1 MHMKNLSLLLL
12 LMVNLSFA
20 DRAYEGTPV
29 IDKLPKEYALSIYR
43 TQSQLLNKL
52 PMPVVSMVS
61 SFPETLDLVMGCF
74 DYPKIKILACKE
86 MAEVDHPGSAYAKH
100 NLGIAYAEGSDGL
113 TQSNNEAF
121 YWYLRAANQGL
132 GTSQYNL
139 GRMYEY
145 GIGSTPVSH
154 VMAKELYQQAAMQ
167 GNHKAKDRFKI
178 LMLLAINQA
187 VTRGEIP
194 EGFRTT
200 WIKTYEPWQIE
211 AADKYYE

>member
-1 MHMKNLSLLLL
+1 MKNLSLLLL

-52 PMPVVSMVS
+52 PMPVVDMVS
-61 SFPETLDLVMGCF
+61 AFPETLDLVMGCF

-113 TQSNNEAF
+113 TQSDAEAF

-132 GTSQYNL
+132 EASQYNL

-145 GIGSTPVSH
+145 GIGNTPVSH
-154 VMAKELYQQAAMQ
+154 VMAKQLYEKAALQ
-167 GNHKAKDRFKI
+167 GNHKAMDRFKI

-187 VTRGEIP
+187 VAKGEITKDI
-194 EGFRTT
+194 RLS

-211 AADKYYE
+211 AADKYFE

>member
-1 MHMKNLSLLLL
+1 MKNLCLLLIFAI
-12 LMVNLSFA
+12 NLIHAGDMS
-20 DRAYEGTPV
+20 DGTPV
-29 IDKLPKEYALSIYR
+29 IDKLPREYALSIYR
-43 TQSQLLNKL
+43 TKSQLLNKL

-113 TQSNNEAF
+113 EQSNTEAF

-132 GTSQYNL
+132 DASQYNL

-154 VMAKELYQQAAMQ
+154 VMAKELYQQAALQ
-167 GNHKAKDRFKI
+167 GNPKAKDRLDI

-211 AADKYYE
+211 AADKYFD

>member
-52 PMPVVSMVS
+52 PMPVVDMVS
-61 SFPETLDLVMGCF
+61 AFPETLDLVMGCF

-86 MAEVDHPGSAYAKH
+86 MAQVDHPGSAYAQH
-100 NLGIAYAEGSDGL
+100 NLGIAYAEGGEGL
-113 TQSNNEAF
+113 TQSYTEAF

-132 GTSQYNL
+132 EASQYNL

-154 VMAKELYQQAAMQ
+154 VMAKQLYEKAALQ

-178 LMLLAINQA
+178 LMLLAINQGVA
-187 VTRGEIP
+187 RGEITKDI
-194 EGFRTT
+194 RLS

-211 AADKYYE
+211 AADKYFE

>member
-1 MHMKNLSLLLL
+1 MKNLCLLLIFAI
-12 LMVNLSFA
+12 NLIHA
-20 DRAYEGTPV
+20 DDMYDEMPV

-43 TQSQLLNKL
+43 TKSQLLNKL

-113 TQSNNEAF
+113 TQSDAEAF

-132 GTSQYNL
+132 GASQYNL

-154 VMAKELYQQAAMQ
+154 VMAKQLYEKAALQ
-167 GNHKAKDRFKI
+167 GNHKAKDRLDI

-200 WIKTYEPWQIE
+200 WIKTYESWQIE
-211 AADKYYE
+211 AAEKYFD

>member
-1 MHMKNLSLLLL
+1 
-12 LMVNLSFA
+12 
-20 DRAYEGTPV
+20 
-29 IDKLPKEYALSIYR
+29 LPKEYALSNTR
-43 TQSQLLNKL
+43 TQSQLLDKL
-52 PMPVVSMVS
+52 PMPVVDMVS
-61 SFPETLDLVMGCF
+61 TFPETLDLVMGCF
-74 DYPKIKILACKE
+74 DYPKINILACQE

-113 TQSNNEAF
+113 EQSNTEAF

-132 GTSQYNL
+132 DASQYNL

-154 VMAKELYQQAAMQ
+154 IMAKQLYQQAAMQ
-167 GNHKAKDRFKI
+167 GNHKAKDRLDI

-211 AADKYYE
+211 AADKYFE

>member
-1 MHMKNLSLLLL
+1 MKNLCLLLIL
-12 LMVNLSFA
+12 AINLIHA
-20 DRAYEGTPV
+20 DVVYEDTPV

-74 DYPKIKILACKE
+74 DYPKINILACQE
-86 MAEVDHPGSAYAKH
+86 MAKVGHPGSAYAQH
-100 NLGIAYAEGSDGL
+100 NLGIAYAEGGEGL
-113 TQSNNEAF
+113 TQSHTEAF

-132 GTSQYNL
+132 DASQYNL
-139 GRMYEY
+139 GRLYEY

-154 VMAKELYQQAAMQ
+154 VMAKQLYEKAALQ
-167 GNHKAKDRFKI
+167 GNTSAKDRFKI

-187 VTRGEIP
+187 VARGEIT
-194 EGFRTT
+194 EDIRLS
-200 WIKTYEPWQIE
+200 WIKTYEPWMIE
-211 AADKYYE
+211 AADKYFD

>member
-1 MHMKNLSLLLL
+1 MKNLLLLWVL
-12 LMVNLSFA
+12 SINLVHA
-20 DRAYEGTPV
+20 GDMYDATPV

-43 TQSQLLNKL
+43 TKSQLLNKL
-52 PMPVVSMVS
+52 PMPVVDMVS
-61 SFPETLDLVMGCF
+61 TFPETLDLVMGCF
-74 DYPKIKILACKE
+74 DYPKIKILACQE
-86 MAEVDHPGSAYAKH
+86 MAKVGHPGSAYAQH

-154 VMAKELYQQAAMQ
+154 VMAKELYQQAALQ

-187 VTRGEIP
+187 VARGEIP

-211 AADKYYE
+211 AADKYFD

>member
-52 PMPVVSMVS
+52 PMPVVDMVS
-61 SFPETLDLVMGCF
+61 AFPETLDLVMGCF

-113 TQSNNEAF
+113 TQSDAEAF
-121 YWYLRAANQGL
+121 YWYIRAANQGL
-132 GTSQYNL
+132 DASQYNL

-154 VMAKELYQQAAMQ
+154 VMAKQLYEKAALQ

-178 LMLLAINQA
+178 LMLLAINQGVA
-187 VTRGEIP
+187 RGEITKDI
-194 EGFRTT
+194 RLS
-200 WIKTYEPWQIE
+200 WIKGYEPWMIE
-211 AADKYYE
+211 AADKYFE

>member
-1 MHMKNLSLLLL
+1 
-12 LMVNLSFA
+12 MVNLSFA

-29 IDKLPKEYALSIYR
+29 IDRLPKEYALSIYR

-52 PMPVVSMVS
+52 PMPVVDMVS
-61 SFPETLDLVMGCF
+61 AFPETLDLVMGCF

-86 MAEVDHPGSAYAKH
+86 MAQVDHPGSAYAKH

-113 TQSNNEAF
+113 EQSNTEAF

-132 GTSQYNL
+132 DASQYNL

-154 VMAKELYQQAAMQ
+154 IMAKELYQQAALQ

-187 VTRGEIP
+187 VARGEITKDI
-194 EGFRTT
+194 RLS
-200 WIKTYEPWQIE
+200 WIKAYEPWQIE
-211 AADKYYE
+211 AADKYFE

>member
-1 MHMKNLSLLLL
+1 MRNLSLLLL
-12 LMVNLSFA
+12 LVLNVSFA
-20 DRAYEGTPV
+20 NDSYKDTPV

-43 TQSQLLNKL
+43 TKSQLLNKL

-113 TQSNNEAF
+113 EQSDAEAF

-132 GTSQYNL
+132 DASQYNL

-154 VMAKELYQQAAMQ
+154 VMAKQLYEKAALQ
-167 GNHKAKDRFKI
+167 GNHKAKDRLDI

-194 EGFRTT
+194 EDIRLS

-211 AADKYYE
+211 AADKYFE

>member
-1 MHMKNLSLLLL
+1 MRNLSLLLL
-12 LMVNLSFA
+12 LVLNVSFA
-20 DRAYEGTPV
+20 NDAYKDTPV
-29 IDKLPKEYALSIYR
+29 IDKFPKEYALSNYR
-43 TQSQLLNKL
+43 TQSQLLDKL
-52 PMPVVSMVS
+52 PMPVVDMVS
-61 SFPETLDLVMGCF
+61 TFPETLDLVMGCF
-74 DYPKIKILACKE
+74 DYPKIKILGCQE
-86 MAEVDHPGSAYAKH
+86 MAKVPHLGSAYAQH
-100 NLGIAYAEGSDGL
+100 NLGIAYAEGGEGL
-113 TQSNNEAF
+113 TQSYTEAF

-132 GTSQYNL
+132 EASQYNL

-154 VMAKELYQQAAMQ
+154 VMAKELYQQAALQ

-194 EGFRTT
+194 EGFRTS

>member
-1 MHMKNLSLLLL
+1 MKNLSLLLL

-52 PMPVVSMVS
+52 PIPVVDMVS
-61 SFPETLDLVMGCF
+61 AFPETLDLVMGCF

-113 TQSNNEAF
+113 TQSDAEAF
-121 YWYLRAANQGL
+121 YWYIRAANQGL
-132 GTSQYNL
+132 DASQYNL

-154 VMAKELYQQAAMQ
+154 VMAKQLYEKAALQ
-167 GNHKAKDRFKI
+167 GNPKAKDRLDI

-211 AADKYYE
+211 AADKYFD

>member
-1 MHMKNLSLLLL
+1 MKNLCLLLIFGI
-12 LMVNLSFA
+12 NLIHA
-20 DRAYEGTPV
+20 GDMYDPTPV

-43 TQSQLLNKL
+43 TKSQLLNKL

-132 GTSQYNL
+132 EASQYNL

-154 VMAKELYQQAAMQ
+154 VMAKELYQQAALQ

-187 VTRGEIP
+187 VTRGEITKDI
-194 EGFRTT
+194 RLS
-200 WIKTYEPWQIE
+200 WIKTYEPWMIE

>member
-1 MHMKNLSLLLL
+1 MKNLLLLWVL
-12 LMVNLSFA
+12 SINLVHA
-20 DRAYEGTPV
+20 GDMYDATPV

-43 TQSQLLNKL
+43 TKSQLLNKL

-86 MAEVDHPGSAYAKH
+86 MAQVDHPGSAYAKH

-113 TQSNNEAF
+113 EQSNTEAF

-132 GTSQYNL
+132 DASQYNL

-154 VMAKELYQQAAMQ
+154 IMAKELYQKAALE

-187 VTRGEIP
+187 VARGEITKDI
-194 EGFRTT
+194 RLS
-200 WIKTYEPWQIE
+200 WIKAYEPWQIE
-211 AADKYYE
+211 AADKYFE

>member
-1 MHMKNLSLLLL
+1 MKNLSLLLL

-52 PMPVVSMVS
+52 PMPVVDMVS
-61 SFPETLDLVMGCF
+61 AFPETLDLVMGCF

-86 MAEVDHPGSAYAKH
+86 MAQVDHPGSAYAQH
-100 NLGIAYAEGSDGL
+100 NLGIAYAEGGEGL
-113 TQSNNEAF
+113 TQSYTEAF

-132 GTSQYNL
+132 EASQYNL

-154 VMAKELYQQAAMQ
+154 VMAKQLYEKAALQ

-178 LMLLAINQA
+178 LMLLAINQGVA
-187 VTRGEIP
+187 RGEITKDI
-194 EGFRTT
+194 RLS

-211 AADKYYE
+211 AADKYFE

>member
-1 MHMKNLSLLLL
+1 MKSLCLLLIFAI
-12 LMVNLSFA
+12 NLIHA
-20 DRAYEGTPV
+20 GDMYDATPV
-29 IDKLPKEYALSIYR
+29 IDKLPKEYAVSNTR
-43 TQSQLLNKL
+43 TQPQLLNKL
-52 PMPVVSMVS
+52 PMRVVSMIS
-61 SFPETLDLVMGCF
+61 AFPETLDLVMGCF

-100 NLGIAYAEGSDGL
+100 NLGISYAEGGDGL
-113 TQSNNEAF
+113 TQSYAEAF

-132 GTSQYNL
+132 GASQYNL

-154 VMAKELYQQAAMQ
+154 VMAKQLYQQEALQ
-167 GNHKAKDRFKI
+167 GNPKAKDRLDI

-187 VTRGEIP
+187 VTKGEVP
-194 EGFRTT
+194 EGFRTS

-211 AADKYYE
+211 AADKCFD